1 MANTYNMVNLDKLQ
15 AIKAGNIV
23 SVKWDGGK
31 LQNGIPI
38 LLGALVTGERE
49 LYYAMC
55 TGATAILAAT
65 AAASEATVYLV
76 ANPEVMYEAGTMI
89 DDFIATTGQAMR
101 AYALYEGDEFTLS
114 SGAYVGTAALNEYLH
129 MVATGAGATTGV
141 NLGMSCWEVTAVLP
155 PDYKTVAKCI
165 ELTTI
170 GYDDNTAATFRVIK
184 A

>member
-31 LQNGIPI
+31 LQNGIPV
-38 LLGALVTGERE
+38 LLGNLVTGERE

-55 TGATAILAAT
+55 TGATAALAVT
-65 AAASEATVYLV
+65 GHASEAAVYLV

-101 AYALYEGDEFTLS
+101 AYALYVGDEFTLS
-114 SGAYVGTAALNEYLH
+114 SGAYIGTAALDEYLH
-129 MVATGAGATTGV
+129 MVATGAGTSTGV
-141 NLGMSCWEVTAVLP
+141 DLGMSGWEVTATLP
-155 PDYKTVAKCI
+155 ANYKTVAKCI

-170 GYDDNTAATFRVIK
+170 GYDDNTAATFRVVR

>member
-55 TGATAILAAT
+55 TGATAPLAVT
-65 AAASEATVYLV
+65 GGTTEASVYLI

-89 DDFIATTGQAMR
+89 DDWIATTGQAVR
-101 AYALYEGDEFTLS
+101 AYALYVSDEFILS
-114 SGAYVGTAALNEYLH
+114 SGAYIGTAALNEYLH
-129 MVATGAGATTGV
+129 MVATGAGTSTGV
-141 NLGMSCWEVTAVLP
+141 NLGMSQWACTAVFP